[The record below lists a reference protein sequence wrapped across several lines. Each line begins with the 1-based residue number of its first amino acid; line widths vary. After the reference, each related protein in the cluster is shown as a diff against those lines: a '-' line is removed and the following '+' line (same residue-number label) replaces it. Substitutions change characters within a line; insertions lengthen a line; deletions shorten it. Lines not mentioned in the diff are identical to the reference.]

1 MSSSVVTLL
10 TKWIL
15 DGLMDDEKKSV
26 MLWMVS
32 GDDVAVNYYNPRS
45 VGKAWNILRWFA
57 ENKGLERSVSTGSDL
72 SEFVRESLD
81 ACIDLA
87 LKEGFVQEMERSL
100 TEDQ

>member
-15 DGLMDDEKKSV
+15 DGMVDEETKSV

-32 GDDVAVNYYNPRS
+32 NDDVLVNYYNPNY
-45 VGKAWNILRWFA
+45 VGKAWNILCWFA
-57 ENKGLERSVSTGSDL
+57 ENKGWEWSVSTGSDL